1 MTVRIVTD
9 SACDLPPEIER
20 SLNIEIVPLTIR
32 FGDQEY
38 VDRAELGVAEFWE
51 RIGKSKQIPTTAA
64 PAPGAFE
71 AAYRKVIAEG
81 ATGIVVICLTS
92 KLSATMSSAELAA
105 RSITDVPIEVVDSK
119 SATVGEALAAI
130 AAARHAATGADV
142 ATIAEAARSLADRTR
157 ILGALDTLEYLRKGG
172 RVGAATALLGE
183 VLSMKPC
190 ISIRDGVVAEAGK
203 VRTHSK
209 AVAWLLSEFAKV
221 KNPEYVMVVHSMAP
235 DADEFLA
242 QVRAIAP
249 SVDIQ
254 TGIMGPIIG
263 THLGPRVLG
272 LGWVE
277 SK

>member
-9 SACDLPPEIER
+9 SACDLPEEVER
-20 SLNIEIVPLTIR
+20 SLNIEIVPLTVR

-38 VDRAELGVAEFWE
+38 VDRGELGVAEFWE

-71 AAYRKVIAEG
+71 EAYRKVIAEG

-119 SATVGEALAAI
+119 SASVGEGLAAI
-130 AAARHAATGADV
+130 AAARHAASGADT
-142 ATIAEAARSLADRTR
+142 ATVAEAARSLADRTR

-172 RVGAATALLGE
+172 RVGAAKALFGE
-183 VLSMKPC
+183 LLSVKPC
-190 ISIRDGVVAEAGK
+190 ISIRDGEVAEAGK

-209 AVAWLLSEFAKV
+209 AVAWLLEEFSKI
-221 KNPEYVMVVHSMAP
+221 KNPEYVMVFHSMAP
-235 DADEFLA
+235 DAEEFLA

-249 SVDIQ
+249 DMEIE
-254 TGIMGPIIG
+254 TGIMGPIVG
-263 THLGPRVLG
+263 THIGPRALG
-272 LGWVE
+272 MGWVE
-277 SK
+277 AK

>member
-38 VDRAELGVAEFWE
+38 VDRVGLGVAEFWE

-119 SATVGEALAAI
+119 SASVGEGLAAM
-130 AAARHAATGADV
+130 AAARHAATGADT
-142 ATIAEAARSLADRTR
+142 ATVAEAARSLADRTR

-209 AVAWLLSEFAKV
+209 AVAWLLAEFSKI